1 MKKGFDYAIET
12 AISYLARR
20 KLQAILRKM
29 DEDAKKL
36 RETKEMMN
44 QTEMYQE
51 DLEQPRKAG
60 NARRW
65 QPVRAD
71 MTTACWD

>member
-1 MKKGFDYAIET
+1 MKQGFDYAIET

-36 RETKEMMN
+36 RATQEMMN
-44 QTEMYQE
+44 QTEVHQKA
-51 DLEQPRKAG
+51 LEQPRKAG
-60 NARRW
+60 NARPW

-71 MTTACWD
+71 MTIACWD